1 MEMIVNRLSA
11 AVPQLKLCHWWP
23 NGKLPIALNY
33 NAVKYLVSLLRLAA
47 YIHSLKI
54 SGLELT
60 ANARCIFSSPS

>member
-33 NAVKYLVSLLRLAA
+33 NAVKYLVSHLRLAA
-47 YIHSLKI
+47 YIHSPKNI
-54 SGLELT
+54 RVGTDGECT
-60 ANARCIFSSPS
+60 MHIQ